1 MVYAVIQ
8 TVPIINLLIVSN
20 QDVVEF
26 TITMVVLKTLIARIT
41 IQILGVFVTAA
52 KMNLVNVV
60 VWICWLVT
68 IIQTQFLMMDL
79 AHIVVTTISI
89 CQEFA

>member
-68 IIQTQFLMMDL
+68 IIQTHFLMMDL
-79 AHIVVTTISI
+79 AHTVVTTISI